1 MPRALFL
8 LVLVLV
14 LIAAARSF
22 LPQETSLVGSGG
34 ALAFGF
40 VLLAALESG
49 TIVSGFRMP
58 RLTGYLACGF
68 LAGPS
73 VANFVTERM
82 LVDLKLVNNVAIA
95 LGALAAGSELNLK
108 KLRPRLRAILSTG
121 TISLVLAV
129 ILIAVGAFLLSRF
142 LPFMDGMSL
151 KERAVVSLVM
161 GVVLAAL
168 SPTVVLAI
176 LGETGA
182 AGPISETILGLV
194 VLGDLVIIF
203 AFAGVSALANAT
215 FATAGAGGGGV
226 TELFVHIFGSIAVG
240 LVLGVVFWAYLK
252 RVTQR
257 VALFVFAICFVSA
270 EVGTRLHLDP
280 LLMCLAAG
288 LFIENFTDIEG
299 QKLIH
304 DIEIA
309 SVPVFA
315 LFFAVAGAGL
325 HWHVFRE
332 VAPIALV
339 LATIRAIALVVGS
352 RIGMALG
359 QVPPEH
365 RKTIPYGLLS
375 QSGIAIGLAIL
386 VKKTFPGW
394 GDGASACLLGGVML
408 NEVVGPVLFRMAMM
422 RTDEAGRRA
431 VVAGGH

>member
-95 LGALAAGSELNLK
+95 LIALAAGSELNLK

>member
-22 LPQETSLVGSGG
+22 LPQETSLVGSGA

-49 TIVSGFRMP
+49 NIVAGFRMP
-58 RLTGYLACGF
+58 KLTGYLACGF

-82 LVDLKLVNNVAIA
+82 LGDLKLVNNVAIGLIA
-95 LGALAAGSELNLK
+95 LSAGSELNFK
-108 KLRPRLRAILSTG
+108 KLRPRLRAIVSIG
-121 TISLVLAV
+121 TVSLIFGIV
-129 ILIAVGAFLLSRF
+129 LIATSAFLLSRF
-142 LPFMDGMSL
+142 LPFMDGLSI

-161 GVVLAAL
+161 GVVLTAL
-168 SPTVVLAI
+168 SPTVTLAI

-194 VLGDLVIIF
+194 VLGDLVVIF
-203 AFAGVSALANAT
+203 AFAGVSALASAT
-215 FATAGAGGGGV
+215 FGGAAASGGV
-226 TELFVHIFGSIAVG
+226 SELFVHIFGSIAVG
-240 LVLGVVFWAYLK
+240 LVLGAVFWLYLK
-252 RVTQR
+252 RVGQR
-257 VALFVFAICFVSA
+257 IALFVFAICFVSA

-280 LLMCLAAG
+280 LLMCLSAG
-288 LFIENFTDIEG
+288 LFIENFTEIEG

-304 DIEIA
+304 EMEIA

-325 HWHVFRE
+325 HWDIFRT
-332 VAPIALV
+332 VAPIAVALS
-339 LATIRAIALVVGS
+339 TIRGMALVVGA
-352 RIGMALG
+352 RVGMAIG
-359 QVPPEH
+359 QVPAEQ
-365 RKTIPYGLLS
+365 RRTIPFGLLS
-375 QSGIAIGLAIL
+375 QSGIAIGLSVL
-386 VKKTFPGW
+386 VAKTFPGW
-394 GDGASACLLGGVML
+394 GDGAAACLLGSVMI
-408 NEVVGPVLFRMAMM
+408 NELVGPVLFRMAMM

-431 VVAGGH
+431 VVVGGH

>member
-22 LPQETSLVGSGG
+22 LPQETSLVGSGA

-49 TIVSGFRMP
+49 NLVSGLRMP

-73 VANFVTERM
+73 VANFVTDRM
-82 LVDLKLVNNVAIA
+82 LTDLKLVNNVAIA
-95 LGALAAGSELNLK
+95 LIALAAGSELNLK

-121 TISLVLAV
+121 TVSLVIAV
-129 ILIAVGAFLLSRF
+129 IFIAVGAFLLARF
-142 LPFMDGMSL
+142 LPFMNGMSL
-151 KERAVVSLVM
+151 QERAVVALVM

-176 LGETGA
+176 LGETGS

-215 FATAGAGGGGV
+215 FATAGSTGGGV

-252 RVTQR
+252 RVAQR

-339 LATIRAIALVVGS
+339 LATIRAVALLVGS

-359 QVPPEH
+359 QVPAEH

>member
-95 LGALAAGSELNLK
+95 LIALAAGSELNLK

-252 RVTQR
+252 RDTQR

>member
-95 LGALAAGSELNLK
+95 LIALAAGSELNLK

-182 AGPISETILGLV
+182 AGPISETFLGLV